1 MVGAFVS
8 LVWVGFLVV
17 VSLCV
22 NSVVNLRF
30 FRCFI
35 VGLVCVHVCGVCGGF
50 LVAVCG
56 VVFGGVMRMVCC
68 LLVDLFACV
77 CSCRVCLLFG
87 GCFLVFLVFRAGC

>member
-35 VGLVCVHVCGVCGGF
+35 AGLVCVHVCGVCGGF
-50 LVAVCG
+50 PC
-56 VVFGGVMRMVCC
+56 CC
-68 LLVDLFACV
+68 LWCCFWWCV
-77 CSCRVCLLFG
+77 AHGLLLASRFVCLRL
-87 GCFLVFLVFRAGC
+87 